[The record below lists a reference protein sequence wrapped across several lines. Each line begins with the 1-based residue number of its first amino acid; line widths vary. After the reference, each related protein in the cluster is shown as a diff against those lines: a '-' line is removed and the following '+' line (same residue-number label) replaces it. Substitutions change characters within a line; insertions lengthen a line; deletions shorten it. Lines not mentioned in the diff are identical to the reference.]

1 MLDYLAIKKGIIMN
15 QVSDIIK
22 AFFEEFERANNTF
35 DRDLLATKVSD
46 PMVGAYPD
54 GSTQVLTKADYLA
67 GIPEQQA
74 YLLSLGFQFLTI
86 VPHEEIPLDDRY
98 VMVKT
103 HGTMR
108 LEKIQDQPI
117 DLVHDAAYILF
128 IKDGSSQIVFTL
140 THEDPMK
147 MAQEHG
153 LFPANP

>member
-1 MLDYLAIKKGIIMN
+1 MN
-15 QVSDIIK
+15 QVSDILK
-22 AFFEEFERANNTF
+22 AFFEDFERANNTF
-35 DRDLLATKVSD
+35 DTDLLATKVSD

-54 GSTQVLTKADYLA
+54 GNTQVLTKADYLA

-74 YLLSLGFQFLTI
+74 YLLSLGFQFLTT
-86 VPHEEIPLDDRY
+86 VPLEEIPLNDRY
-98 VMVKT
+98 TMVKT

-108 LEKIQDQPI
+108 LEQIPGQPI
-117 DLVHDAAYILF
+117 DLIHDATYILF
-128 IKDGSSQIVFTL
+128 IKDGSPKIVFTL